1 MNKKILAT
9 ACLLASVSAP
19 ANELDNL
26 VNASSTIASKLD
38 LGIQYVGAATVMR
51 LQQVLVSQ
59 SLVYRQTLTFQQQKQ
74 RLTIA
79 PFKEWQALQL
89 TLLLSF

>member
-26 VNASSTIASKLD
+26 VNASSTIAGKLD
-38 LGIQYVGAATVMR
+38 LGIQYVGAATVMSATNVWHCR
-51 LQQVLVSQ
+51 VWYTDRRSHFISRNRGLQ
-59 SLVYRQTLTFQQQKQ
+59 
-74 RLTIA
+74 
-79 PFKEWQALQL
+79 
-89 TLLLSF
+89 

>member
-26 VNASSTIASKLD
+26 VNASSTIAGKLD

-51 LQQVLVSQ
+51 LQTLVSQ
-59 SLVYRQTLTFQQQKQ
+59 SLVYRQTLTFHQQKQ

-79 PFKEWQALQL
+79 RFKEWQALQL

>member
-38 LGIQYVGAATVMR
+38 LGIQYVGAATVMGPT
-51 LQQVLVSQ
+51 SAGIAEFG
-59 SLVYRQTLTFQQQKQ
+59 SKTF
-74 RLTIA
+74 
-79 PFKEWQALQL
+79 ALKHIDL
-89 TLLLSF
+89 